1 MQKRLI
7 FLLAFIFSSSILAN
21 CQVSIENNL
30 LWKIEGPGI
39 SEPSYIFGTIHAIC
53 PDDFKVGT
61 DLNAIMENVKQLALE
76 IKMDDPSLMGKMQ
89 AGMLFPNQGTIRDFV
104 DAENYEVIER
114 FLQDSIGININLL
127 SRIQPIYLNSLILP
141 KMLGC
146 TPASVEGKL
155 MEVAAKNELGI
166 IGLESVEDQIAILN
180 SIDIETQTSFLI
192 ESVKEFEK
200 GRKEIHNMI
209 NLYKRE
215 EVNALYE
222 LISASEFQVYENTI
236 LTTRNQNWIP
246 RIIEEASTKPTLFAF
261 GSGHLGGPNGVILL
275 LRKAGYTLTPME
287 NMSPIL
293 P

>member
-7 FLLAFIFSSSILAN
+7 FLLAFIFSSSILAT
-21 CQVSIENNL
+21 CQVNIENNL

-61 DLNAIMENVKQLALE
+61 DLNSIMENVKQLALE

-89 AGMLFPNQGTIRDFV
+89 AGMLFPNEGTIRDFV
-104 DAENYEVIER
+104 EAENYEIIER
-114 FLQDSIGININLL
+114 FLQDSIGININLV

-166 IGLESVEDQIAILN
+166 IGLESVEDQLAILN
-180 SIDIETQTSFLI
+180 SIDLETQTSFLI

-200 GRKEIHNMI
+200 GRKEIRNMI
-209 NLYKRE
+209 DLYKRE
-215 EVNALYE
+215 QVNALYD
-222 LISASEFQVYENTI
+222 LISASEFQVYENAI

-261 GSGHLGGPNGVILL
+261 GSGHLGGPDGVILL

>member
-7 FLLAFIFSSSILAN
+7 FLIALIFGSSVMAT
-21 CQVSIENNL
+21 CQVNIENSL
-30 LWKIEGPGI
+30 LWKIEGPRLT
-39 SEPSYIFGTIHAIC
+39 EPSYLFGTIHAIC
-53 PDDFKVGT
+53 PDDFKVGA
-61 DLNAIMENVKQLALE
+61 DLNSIIESVEQLALE

-89 AGMLFPNQGTIRDFV
+89 AGMLFPEEGTIRDFV
-104 DAENYEVIER
+104 DAANYQIIER
-114 FLQDSIGININLL
+114 FLQDSIGININLV

-166 IGLESVEDQIAILN
+166 IGLESVEDQLAILN
-180 SIDIETQTSFLI
+180 SIDMETQTSFLI
-192 ESVKEFEK
+192 ESVKEFDE
-200 GRKEIHNMI
+200 GRKEIRNMI
-209 NLYKRE
+209 DLYMRE
-215 EVNALYE
+215 QVNELYD
-222 LISASEFQVYENTI
+222 LISASEFQVYENAI

-246 RIIEEASTKPTLFAF
+246 RIVEEASAKPTLFAF
-261 GSGHLGGPNGVILL
+261 GSGHLGGPEGIVTL

-287 NMSPIL
+287 SMNPIL

>member
-7 FLLAFIFSSSILAN
+7 FLLAFIFSSSILAT
-21 CQVSIENNL
+21 CQVNIENNL

-61 DLNAIMENVKQLALE
+61 DLNSIMENVKQLALE

-89 AGMLFPNQGTIRDFV
+89 AGMLFPNEGTIRDFV
-104 DAENYEVIER
+104 EAENYEVIER
-114 FLQDSIGININLL
+114 FLQDSIGININLV

-166 IGLESVEDQIAILN
+166 IGLESVEDQLAILN
-180 SIDIETQTSFLI
+180 SIDLETQTSFLI

-200 GRKEIHNMI
+200 GRKEIRNMI
-209 NLYKRE
+209 DLYKRE
-215 EVNALYE
+215 QVNALYD
-222 LISASEFQVYENTI
+222 LISASEFQVYENAI

-261 GSGHLGGPNGVILL
+261 GSGHLGGPDGVILL

>member
-7 FLLAFIFSSSILAN
+7 FLLAFIFSSSILAT
-21 CQVSIENNL
+21 CQVNIENNL

-39 SEPSYIFGTIHAIC
+39 NEPSYIFGTIHAIC

-61 DLNAIMENVKQLALE
+61 DLNSIMENVKQLALE

-89 AGMLFPNQGTIRDFV
+89 AGMLFPNNATIKDFV

-114 FLQDSIGININLL
+114 FLQDSIGININLV

-166 IGLESVEDQIAILN
+166 IGLESVEDQLAIVN
-180 SIDIETQTSFLI
+180 SIDLETQTSFLI

-200 GRKEIHNMI
+200 GRKEIRNMI
-209 NLYKRE
+209 DLYKRE
-215 EVNALYE
+215 QVNALND
-222 LISASEFQVYENTI
+222 LISASEFQVYENAI

-246 RIIEEASTKPTLFAF
+246 RIIEEASAKPTLFAF
-261 GSGHLGGPNGVILL
+261 GSGHLGGPDGVILL

>member
-1 MQKRLI
+1 M
-7 FLLAFIFSSSILAN
+7 AT
-21 CQVSIENNL
+21 CQVNIENSL

-39 SEPSYIFGTIHAIC
+39 SEPSYLFGTIHAIC

-61 DLNAIMENVKQLALE
+61 DLNSIIENVEQLALE

-89 AGMLFPNQGTIRDFV
+89 AGMLFPEEGTIRDFV
-104 DAENYEVIER
+104 DAANYQIIER
-114 FLQDSIGININLL
+114 FLQDSIGININLV

-166 IGLESVEDQIAILN
+166 IGLESVEDQLAILN
-180 SIDIETQTSFLI
+180 SIDMETQTSFLI
-192 ESVKEFEK
+192 ESVKEFEE
-200 GRKEIHNMI
+200 GRKEIRNMI
-209 NLYKRE
+209 DLYMRE
-215 EVNALYE
+215 QVNELYD
-222 LISASEFQVYENTI
+222 LISASEFQVYENAI

-246 RIIEEASTKPTLFAF
+246 RIVEEASAKPTLFAF
-261 GSGHLGGPNGVILL
+261 GSGHLGGPEGIVTL

-287 NMSPIL
+287 SMSPIL

>member
-1 MQKRLI
+1 M
-7 FLLAFIFSSSILAN
+7 AT
-21 CQVSIENNL
+21 CQVNIENSL

-39 SEPSYIFGTIHAIC
+39 SEPSYLFGTIHAIC

-61 DLNAIMENVKQLALE
+61 DLNSILENVEQLALE

-89 AGMLFPNQGTIRDFV
+89 AGMLFPEEGTIRDFV
-104 DAENYEVIER
+104 DAANYQIIER
-114 FLQDSIGININLL
+114 FLQDSIGININLV

-166 IGLESVEDQIAILN
+166 IGLESVEDQLAILN
-180 SIDIETQTSFLI
+180 SIDMETQTSFLI
-192 ESVKEFEK
+192 ESVKEFEE
-200 GRKEIHNMI
+200 GRKEIRNMI
-209 NLYKRE
+209 DLYMRE
-215 EVNALYE
+215 QVNELYD
-222 LISASEFQVYENTI
+222 LISASEFQVYENAI

-246 RIIEEASTKPTLFAF
+246 RIVEEASAKPTLFAF
-261 GSGHLGGPNGVILL
+261 GSGHLGGPEGIVTL

-287 NMSPIL
+287 SMSPIL

>member
-61 DLNAIMENVKQLALE
+61 YLNAIMENVKQLALE

-146 TPASVEGKL
+146 APASVEGKL

-215 EVNALYE
+215 EVNALYD

-261 GSGHLGGPNGVILL
+261 GSGHLGGPDGVILL

-287 NMSPIL
+287 NMSPIF

>member
-7 FLLAFIFSSSILAN
+7 FLIALIFGSSVMAT
-21 CQVSIENNL
+21 CQVNIENSL
-30 LWKIEGPGI
+30 LWKIEGPGL
-39 SEPSYIFGTIHAIC
+39 SEPSYLFGTIHAIC
-53 PDDFKVGT
+53 PDDFKVGA
-61 DLNAIMENVKQLALE
+61 DLNSIIESVEQLALE

-89 AGMLFPNQGTIRDFV
+89 AGMLFPEEGTIRDFV
-104 DAENYEVIER
+104 DDANYQIIES
-114 FLQDSIGININLL
+114 FLQDSIGININLV

-166 IGLESVEDQIAILN
+166 IGLESVEDQLAILN
-180 SIDIETQTSFLI
+180 SIDMETQTSFLI
-192 ESVKEFEK
+192 ESVKEFEE
-200 GRKEIHNMI
+200 GRKEIRNMI
-209 NLYKRE
+209 DLYMRE
-215 EVNALYE
+215 QVNELYD
-222 LISASEFQVYENTI
+222 LISASEFQVYENAI

-246 RIIEEASTKPTLFAF
+246 RIVEEASAKPTLFAF
-261 GSGHLGGPNGVILL
+261 GSGHLGGPEGIVTL

-287 NMSPIL
+287 SMNPIL

>member
-7 FLLAFIFSSSILAN
+7 FLIALIFGSSVMAT
-21 CQVSIENNL
+21 CQVSIENSL
-30 LWKIEGPGI
+30 LWKIEGPGLT
-39 SEPSYIFGTIHAIC
+39 EPSYLFGTIHAIC

-61 DLNAIMENVKQLALE
+61 DLNSIIESVEQLALE

-89 AGMLFPNQGTIRDFV
+89 AGMLFPEEGTIRDFV
-104 DAENYEVIER
+104 DAANYQIIER
-114 FLQDSIGININLL
+114 FLQDSIGININLV

-166 IGLESVEDQIAILN
+166 IGLESVEDQLAILN
-180 SIDIETQTSFLI
+180 SIDMETQTSFLI
-192 ESVKEFEK
+192 ESVKEFDE
-200 GRKEIHNMI
+200 GRKEIRNMI
-209 NLYKRE
+209 DLYMRE
-215 EVNALYE
+215 QVNELYD
-222 LISASEFQVYENTI
+222 LISASEFQVYENAI

-246 RIIEEASTKPTLFAF
+246 RIVEEASAKPTLFAF
-261 GSGHLGGPNGVILL
+261 GSGHLGGPEGIVTL

-287 NMSPIL
+287 SMNPIL

>member
-1 MQKRLI
+1 VQKRLI

-30 LWKIEGPGI
+30 LWKIEGQGI

-155 MEVAAKNELGI
+155 MEVAAKNKLGI

-215 EVNALYE
+215 EVNALYD

-246 RIIEEASTKPTLFAF
+246 RIIEEASNKPTLFAF
-261 GSGHLGGPNGVILL
+261 GSGHLGGPDGVILL

>member
-1 MQKRLI
+1 VQKRLI
-7 FLLAFIFSSSILAN
+7 FLLAFIFSSSILAT
-21 CQVSIENNL
+21 CQVNIENNL

-61 DLNAIMENVKQLALE
+61 DLNSIMENVKQLALE

-89 AGMLFPNQGTIRDFV
+89 AGMLFPNEGTIRDFV
-104 DAENYEVIER
+104 EAENYEVIER
-114 FLQDSIGININLL
+114 FLQDSIGININLV

-166 IGLESVEDQIAILN
+166 IGLESVEDQLAILN
-180 SIDIETQTSFLI
+180 SIDLETQTSFLI

-200 GRKEIHNMI
+200 GRKEIRNMI
-209 NLYKRE
+209 DLYKRE
-215 EVNALYE
+215 QVNALYD
-222 LISASEFQVYENTI
+222 LISASEFQVYENAI

-261 GSGHLGGPNGVILL
+261 GSGHLGGPDGVILL